1 MGAQGRPVPGR
12 RAGRRRLTPRPAGAH
27 PAHIPTALPVMK
39 LRTVKAVRA
48 ELEARGSWQVDE
60 IEVLA
65 A

>member
-1 MGAQGRPVPGR
+1 
-12 RAGRRRLTPRPAGAH
+12 
-27 PAHIPTALPVMK
+27 MK